1 MSPFHEPCASV
12 PTRRELLKRAGMA
25 TAASFGAAM
34 ASSTL
39 RAEEPAP
46 NSAPAAKFASDSLHR
61 HVVTGINSKDLVDE
75 YGRRNLDELSDAN
88 LCQQVAAI
96 VSNPKSGGSFIL
108 HAPLELLARYG
119 LLQLVDPQERSLA
132 RLQMVASAAT
142 FEAGPPPAPAPKKV
156 GPFPDPSTAVAE
168 FTRAFQGGSAD
179 GIEAIMLQFAAQFG
193 TARLV
198 QLLTPLALPTLTGA
212 SHSHIGLW
220 LLLRHARAS
229 DVGDAALLRA
239 ATRSLSRNPASQL
252 KSFSAMSLE
261 SSKTLKQTPDEVEKE
276 ILAKLT
282 APPRKTGS
290 LGGMQALFTAGEA
303 TGNADTLFTDFLR
316 HDLTNEQIDA
326 AFRAVLRVCAHSMLQ
341 HNTQHAKF
349 GWSHCLTLPQAACG
363 LSSLNIDRKLALACS
378 LVWIT
383 SYRSVLSDRD
393 LDFNWMPA
401 KLDGSASVIEALQTS
416 PTVAASRVWHADPVE
431 YPQIK
436 QTLATQASIRTDQHL
451 IKYTRACLDMISF
464 DPKHEHLYL
473 AAAAHL
479 CGVWVKER
487 PEANLKNDLLK
498 GRTLP

>member
-1 MSPFHEPCASV
+1 
-12 PTRRELLKRAGMA
+12 
-25 TAASFGAAM
+25 
-34 ASSTL
+34 
-39 RAEEPAP
+39 
-46 NSAPAAKFASDSLHR
+46 
-61 HVVTGINSKDLVDE
+61 
-75 YGRRNLDELSDAN
+75 
-88 LCQQVAAI
+88 
-96 VSNPKSGGSFIL
+96 
-108 HAPLELLARYG
+108 LELLARNG
-119 LLQLVDPQERSLA
+119 LLPLVDPKERSLA

-142 FEAGPPPAPAPKKV
+142 FEAGPAPLSAAKKIAA
-156 GPFPDPSTAVAE
+156 FPNPSTAITE
-168 FTRAFQGGSAD
+168 FTRAFQEGSAD
-179 GIEAIMLQFAAQFG
+179 DIEAIMLQFAAQFG

-229 DVGDAALLRA
+229 DVGDAVLLRA
-239 ATRSLSRNPASQL
+239 AARSLSRNPASQL
-252 KSFSAMSLE
+252 KSFSAMQLVASE
-261 SSKTLKQTPDEVEKE
+261 PLKQTPEEVETE
-276 ILAKLT
+276 ILTKLA

-303 TGNADTLFTDFLR
+303 TGNADSLFTDFLL

-341 HNTQHAKF
+341 HTPTHAKF

-383 SYRSVLSDRD
+383 AYRSVLSDHD
-393 LDFNWMPA
+393 LDFNWTPA
-401 KLDGSASVIEALQTS
+401 KLAGSASLVEALQTS
-416 PTVAASRVWHADPVE
+416 PTTAAARIWYADPAE
-431 YPQIK
+431 LPAIK

-464 DPKHEHLYL
+464 DPQYEHLYL

-479 CGVWVKER
+479 CTIWVKER
-487 PEANLKNDLLK
+487 LEANLKNDLLK